1 MAAYELLVM
10 GDHRSLLEAAAAAA
24 VQLNGMHAASVI
36 AGCGRMC
43 IVNAHS
49 KVNDCLSA
57 TTMSDC
63 SCCSTCLAFIF
74 ALVRCCLWVVVSLQK
89 T

>member
-1 MAAYELLVM
+1 MAAYELLVI

-57 TTMSDC
+57 TTMSDLLLLQHMP
-63 SCCSTCLAFIF
+63 CLHFCTRTVLF
-74 ALVRCCLWVVVSLQK
+74 VGGC
-89 T
+89 